1 MVGGSSASRAR
12 APSKGVDFEEALG
25 DDVPM
30 ELWTRQ
36 LRGSFHRSVLAFP
49 PKPRS
54 GCTWTALGAGRLLLL
69 GGRSQGRC
77 LADVHILQLQGP
89 KMPSKT
95 DRSPKSEDRGEDSD
109 SEAEAIFFASYRA
122 ACGSGKPPKAQKSPQ
137 EMVKRRGSDSE
148 TDSEEEPERSKMSN
162 LSRAMPCST
171 QEVLAM
177 ASQVKKTPSPSG
189 KSRRACQPKV
199 AERVEVMTSRKR
211 AGDNRR
217 RWKNTHRRGHV
228 QGTARCCRC
237 LCFAAR
243 PLRCWCTAAWETVGL
258 PLGDTYELRILET
271 EDQSLEF
278 VWSLLDAGGKE
289 HCETAPWEHQSAPR
303 PRACHSAVF
312 WSGSQ
317 RSMVV
322 FGGLGMGLEGEPKEG
337 DCWLY
342 LVSQRSAQ
350 AVGGWKRPTLTGGA
364 PARRWGHGACMVG
377 DAMLICGG
385 MDATGQLGD
394 CWLLQLQSMR
404 WEQLETSIPKELGR
418 CQALWS
424 SSEQA
429 AVIWS
434 CHGSWCFV
442 PGKEPE
448 KEKSTNASPW
458 SSKFP
463 KLDDLRLPLADA
475 MAPAPAVGTPKA
487 SLPPVRAGP
496 WKACRGEAEAFHQSW
511 PQQVT
516 PRKEKRSVN
525 SAVGRERP
533 RKASREVQ
541 GRELGPVKPPRAR
554 PPMKC

>member
-199 AERVEVMTSRKR
+199 AERVEEVMTSRKR

-243 PLRCWCTAAWETVGL
+243 PLRCWCTAAWETVGFL
-258 PLGDTYELRILET
+258 WAIPTSFVSLKQRINPWSLFGASWTPEARSTARQPLGNTKVRPGRGHVTLRCFGPEVSEAWWFLVVLAWGWRANRKLKGI
-271 EDQSLEF
+271 
-278 VWSLLDAGGKE
+278 AG
-289 HCETAPWEHQSAPR
+289 C
-303 PRACHSAVF
+303 
-312 WSGSQ
+312 
-317 RSMVV
+317 
-322 FGGLGMGLEGEPKEG
+322 
-337 DCWLY
+337 
-342 LVSQRSAQ
+342 
-350 AVGGWKRPTLTGGA
+350 TL
-364 PARRWGHGACMVG
+364 
-377 DAMLICGG
+377 
-385 MDATGQLGD
+385 
-394 CWLLQLQSMR
+394 
-404 WEQLETSIPKELGR
+404 
-418 CQALWS
+418 
-424 SSEQA
+424 
-429 AVIWS
+429 
-434 CHGSWCFV
+434 
-442 PGKEPE
+442 
-448 KEKSTNASPW
+448 
-458 SSKFP
+458 
-463 KLDDLRLPLADA
+463 
-475 MAPAPAVGTPKA
+475 
-487 SLPPVRAGP
+487 
-496 WKACRGEAEAFHQSW
+496 
-511 PQQVT
+511 
-516 PRKEKRSVN
+516 
-525 SAVGRERP
+525 
-533 RKASREVQ
+533 
-541 GRELGPVKPPRAR
+541 
-554 PPMKC
+554 